1 MTVFVLLAAVL
12 IVAALLFIVPP
23 LLARSDGRN
32 VARNSVNAAV
42 YRDQLREL
50 DADLAA
56 GTLSPE
62 NYDSARS
69 ELEARLL
76 EDVST
81 ADEAV
86 TPARKSRGAAIAAG
100 VSVPVLAA
108 VLYLLVGTPQA
119 VSPGTIEA
127 QENAHAL
134 DQQQL
139 VAMIEKLA
147 ERMQANPDDPD
158 GWVMLARSYTVIERY
173 QDAVKA
179 YKEAASR
186 VPDNAQLLADY
197 ADALGMAQG
206 RRLQGEPEKLIARA
220 LAIDPDNV
228 KARALAGTVAFDR
241 SDYAAAVMH
250 WEHILKVAGPD
261 SKLAERVRASV
272 QEARQLLAQQ
282 GGKPAAAA
290 TAPEAIAT
298 APAAKGAPATPTPP
312 VPGASVSGVVQ
323 LAPELKAKV
332 SPNDTVFVFARPAE
346 GPRMPIAILR
356 AQAKDL
362 PLEFT
367 LDDRAAMT
375 AGSKLSD
382 QKLVV
387 VGARISK
394 SGSATPQPGDAQ
406 GLSAPVAPGA
416 KGVRIVVSELEK

>member
-1 MTVFVLLAAVL
+1 MTVFVLLAVVL
-12 IVAALLFIVPP
+12 IVAALFFIVPP
-23 LLARSDGRN
+23 LLARSDSRN

-42 YRDQLREL
+42 YRDQFREL
-50 DADLAA
+50 EADLAA
-56 GTLSPE
+56 GTLSSE
-62 NYDSARS
+62 NYEAARR
-69 ELEARLL
+69 ELESRLL
-76 EDVST
+76 EDIST
-81 ADEAV
+81 TDEAV
-86 TPARKSRGAAIAAG
+86 TPAKKSKGAAVAAG
-100 VSVPVLAA
+100 VSVPLLAA
-108 VLYLLVGTPQA
+108 VLYVLVGTPQA
-119 VSPGTIEA
+119 LFPEMIAA
-127 QENAHAL
+127 QDSAHAL

-139 VAMIEKLA
+139 AAMVEKLA
-147 ERMQANPDDPD
+147 ERMKANPDDPE
-158 GWVMLARSYTVIERY
+158 GWVMLARSYTVMERY

-179 YKEAASR
+179 YREAAER

-241 SDYAAAVMH
+241 SDYAGAVMH

-261 SKLAERVRASV
+261 SKLAERVRGSV
-272 QEARQLLAQQ
+272 QEAKQLLAQQ
-282 GGKPAAAA
+282 GGKPPPAAS
-290 TAPEAIAT
+290 APEAVAT
-298 APAAKGAPATPTPP
+298 APAAKMAKPAPQASG
-312 VPGASVSGVVQ
+312 VPGAVSGVVQ
-323 LAPELKAKV
+323 LAPELKSKV
-332 SPNDTVFVFARPAE
+332 SPNDTLFVFARAAE

-387 VGARISK
+387 VGARISRT
-394 SGSATPQPGDAQ
+394 GSATPQPGDVHGQ
-406 GLSAPVAPGA
+406 SAPVAPGA
-416 KGVRIVVSELEK
+416 KGVRIIVSELAP

>member
-1 MTVFVLLAAVL
+1 MTVFLLLAAVL

-23 LLARSDGRN
+23 LLARNERGN
-32 VARNSVNAAV
+32 LARNRVNAAV

-50 DADLAA
+50 EADVAA
-56 GTLSPE
+56 GTLSSEHYE
-62 NYDSARS
+62 NARR

-81 ADEAV
+81 TEDA
-86 TPARKSRGAAIAAG
+86 PMRPKKSRAAAVAAS
-100 VSVPVLAA
+100 VAVPVLAA
-108 VLYLLVGTPQA
+108 VVYLLVGAPQA
-119 VSPGTIEA
+119 LSPETMAA
-127 QENAHAL
+127 QEDAHAL

-147 ERMQANPDDPD
+147 QRMQENPDDPE

-173 QDAVKA
+173 EDAVKA

-197 ADALGMAQG
+197 ADALGMARG

-220 LAIDPDNV
+220 LAIDPDNI
-228 KARALAGTVAFDR
+228 KARALAGTVAFDKA
-241 SDYAAAVMH
+241 DYAGAVAH
-250 WEHILKVAGPD
+250 WEHILKVAGAD

-272 QEARQLLAQQ
+272 QEAKQLLAQQ
-282 GGKPAAAA
+282 GGKPAPVP
-290 TAPEAIAT
+290 TAPEAVA
-298 APAAKGAPATPTPP
+298 AAPVPKPAAQGSAA
-312 VPGASVSGVVQ
+312 PGASVSGVVQ
-323 LAPELKAKV
+323 LAPELKTKV
-332 SPNDTVFVFARPAE
+332 SPGDTLFVFARPAE

-394 SGSATPQPGDAQ
+394 SGSATPQPGDAHGQ
-406 GLSAPVAPGA
+406 SAPVAPGA
-416 KGVRIVVSELEK
+416 KGVRIVVSELAK

>member
-23 LLARSDGRN
+23 LLARHERGSI
-32 VARNSVNAAV
+32 ARNSVNAAV
-42 YRDQLREL
+42 YRDQFREL
-50 DADLAA
+50 EADLAS
-56 GTLSPE
+56 GTLSSEHYE
-62 NYDSARS
+62 NARG

-81 ADEAV
+81 TDDAV
-86 TPARKSRGAAIAAG
+86 TPPKRSRAAAVVAG

-119 VSPGTIEA
+119 LSPETIAA

-147 ERMQANPDDPD
+147 QRMQENPDDAE

-173 QDAVKA
+173 EDAVKA

-197 ADALGMAQG
+197 ADALGMARG

-241 SDYAAAVMH
+241 SDYAGAVAH

-261 SKLAERVRASV
+261 SKLAERVRTSV
-272 QEARQLLAQQ
+272 QEAKQLLAQQ
-282 GGKPAAAA
+282 GGKPAALA
-290 TAPEAIAT
+290 TAPEAVAA
-298 APAAKGAPATPTPP
+298 APAQKPAAQSPAS
-312 VPGASVSGVVQ
+312 PGASVSGVVQ

-332 SPNDTVFVFARPAE
+332 SPSDTLFVFARPAE

-375 AGSKLSD
+375 GGSKLSD

-394 SGSATPQPGDAQ
+394 SGSATPQPGDAHGQ
-406 GLSAPVAPGA
+406 SAPVAPGA
-416 KGVRIVVSELEK
+416 KGVRIVVSELAN